1 MNPSQSS
8 IIIRL
13 AGDSGDGVQLIGE
26 ELTITAA
33 LSGKEVRTLPDF
45 PAEIR
50 APQGTVS
57 GVSGFQLAMASEA
70 LFTAGEELDVLVAL
84 NPAALKKA
92 LPSLKS
98 GGLLILNED
107 SQSSKD
113 WTKAGIVEDDVPDM
127 LEHYQVIHVPL
138 VSETV
143 KALEDVDVSTAEAKK
158 AKNFYVLGLVL
169 WLFELDTAHA
179 LDFIKQ
185 KFKAKPDI
193 QKGNQKAL
201 QAGYNFGLTLELQK
215 QNFVLNDVPRA
226 EGDYRQITGID
237 AVAMALATLAT
248 ETNTRVL
255 VSGYPITPAS
265 AVLHA
270 AAPLKD
276 FGVEL
281 IQAEDEIASIGAALG
296 AAYGGALALT
306 CTSGPGLDLKTEMMG
321 LAVVAELPLV
331 ILDVQRAGTSTGLPT
346 KTGQSDLNQALFGRH
361 GEAPMPVLAATSP
374 ADCFETILSAFRI
387 AVKAMTPVIVLMDAY
402 LANAAE
408 PWLIPDINTLD
419 MPNIQYHTDEKP
431 YARNEHL
438 ARSWNTP
445 GKAGFIHQL
454 GGLEKAGV
462 MGEISYEPENHAEMV
477 NLRAEK
483 VFKVSD
489 DYAPLSVEGDKEAE
503 VLLVSWGSTYGS
515 IQAARAALD
524 MPVSHVHLKHLW
536 PLPPDL
542 EDTVKA
548 YKHVLV
554 LELNTGHLCALMRAQ
569 YLVDAK
575 SIGVCT
581 GQPFTTT
588 ALVSAIQKEVEH
600 V

>member
-1 MNPSQSS
+1 MNPSQNS

-70 LFTAGEELDVLVAL
+70 LFTAGETLDVLVAL

-92 LPSLKS
+92 LPYLKP

-107 SQSSKD
+107 SQSTKD
-113 WTKAGIVEDDVPDM
+113 WSKAGIAEDDVPDM

-138 VSETV
+138 VSETI
-143 KALEDVDVSTAEAKK
+143 KALEDVDVSTTEAKK
-158 AKNFYVLGLVL
+158 AKNFYVLGLAL
-169 WLFELDTAHA
+169 WLFELDTSHA
-179 LDFIKQ
+179 LNFIKQ
-185 KFKAKPDI
+185 KFKSKPEI

-201 QAGYNFGLTLELQK
+201 QAGYNYGLTLELQK
-215 QNFVLNDVPRA
+215 QDFILHNMPRA
-226 EGDYRQITGID
+226 EGDYRQITGVD

-248 ETNTRVL
+248 ETKTRVL

-270 AAPLKD
+270 AAPLND

-331 ILDVQRAGTSTGLPT
+331 ILDVQRAGASTGLPT

-374 ADCFETILSAFRI
+374 ADCFETILQAFSI

-408 PWLIPDINTLD
+408 PWRIPDINTLE
-419 MPNIQYHTDEKP
+419 MPDIQYHTDEKP

-462 MGEISYEPENHAEMV
+462 MGEISYEADNHAEMV
-477 NLRAEK
+477 SLRAEK
-483 VFKVSD
+483 VLKVSD
-489 DYAPLSVEGDKEAE
+489 DYAPLSIEGDKEAE

-515 IQAARAALD
+515 IQAARATLD
-524 MPVSHVHLKHLW
+524 IPVAHVHLKHVW

-542 EDTVKA
+542 EGTVKA
-548 YKHVLV
+548 YKRVLV
-554 LELNTGHLCALMRAQ
+554 LELNTGHLCTLMRAQ